1 MACEK
6 KIEEP
11 EPVATGLKSDPCTKL
26 AEQDVASGKDGIP
39 SDSTS
44 LVSSLGDATSSIK
57 GETDHESIAEQG
69 VYYPPTSCYNY
80 YYPGYNGT
88 FTQLDDSSYLNAG
101 VGSYTGIQSDNGSLL
116 YYLPGFNPYGT
127 GTYMGVDGQ
136 QPYLSSSGY
145 HQHPVSYGSEAMP
158 IYSWDSTYVGDAANG
173 TTAIPGKSKSAM
185 GFNASVKSNS
195 FNSIKTSGTLAGKFS
210 ALPLDSK
217 SPQYAASNFSKPILQ
232 SVKPVSKLGS
242 GFQSAGLVKGF
253 HPVGKYSSFST
264 NQNQGLHN
272 GTMNYRPNGRVWNG
286 NNRFKPA
293 DKSSRNGEFEA
304 STELTRGPRVHNGS
318 NTSNSLVEEEQLG
331 NIVRR
336 DQYNLEDFPTE
347 YDNAKFYVIKSYSE
361 DDIHKCIKYDVW
373 SSTPSGNKKLDAAF
387 HDAEAKL
394 SETGTKCPI
403 FLFFSVNGSGQ
414 FVGLAEMI
422 GKVDFNKDMDFWQL
436 DKWNGFFPVKWH
448 IIKDIPNTQLR
459 HIILENNDNKP
470 VTFTRDTQEVG
481 LKQGVEML
489 KIFKSYSGKTSV
501 LDDFNFYEIREK
513 LLKAKRGNKPAYSQT
528 EIYKNNDFPKHL
540 KAGERMI
547 EEESAR
553 TNNSSDPTSSVINLA
568 KNLSLN
574 SDPLKS
580 TAVVNPRENS
590 VPPISASKAF

>member
-57 GETDHESIAEQG
+57 GETDHESVAEQG

-80 YYPGYNGT
+80 YYPVYNGT
-88 FTQLDDSSYLNAG
+88 FTQLDDNGYLNAG
-101 VGSYTGIQSDNGSLL
+101 GGSFTGIQSDNGSLL

-127 GTYMGVDGQ
+127 GTYMGV
-136 QPYLSSSGY
+136 
-145 HQHPVSYGSEAMP
+145 
-158 IYSWDSTYVGDAANG
+158 STYVGDVTNG
-173 TTAIPGKSKSAM
+173 TIAIPGKSKSAL
-185 GFNASVKSNS
+185 GSKASVKSNS
-195 FNSIKTSGTLAGKFS
+195 FNSIKTSGTFPSKFS

-217 SPQYAASNFSKPILQ
+217 SRQSAASSNFSKPILQ
-232 SVKPVSKLGS
+232 SPSLKPVSKLGF
-242 GFQSAGLVKGF
+242 GFQSAG
-253 HPVGKYSSFST
+253 PVGKFSSFT
-264 NQNQGLHN
+264 NQNKVVHN
-272 GTMNYRPNGRVWNG
+272 GLMNYGPNGRVWNG
-286 NNRFKPA
+286 NNKY
-293 DKSSRNGEFEA
+293 KSTGNSNRNGEFEA
-304 STELTRGPRVHNGS
+304 STELTRGPRAHNGS
-318 NTSNSLVEEEQLG
+318 NASISSVEEEHLG
-331 NIVRR
+331 LSVRR
-336 DQYNLEDFPTE
+336 DQYNLEDFQTE
-347 YDNAKFYVIKSYSE
+347 YNNAKFYVIKSYSE

-373 SSTPSGNKKLDAAF
+373 SSTPNGNKKLDAAF
-387 HDAEAKL
+387 HDAEAKT